1 VLIQLEYQED
11 EKMTITVAG
20 NKKEYEDGINLPTL
34 IEKEQ
39 IDNADYVT
47 VTINDEFV
55 EREKFPETII
65 KDGDVVEFLYF
76 MGGGAR

>member
-1 VLIQLEYQED
+1 MRCVLIQLEYQED

-20 NKKEYEDGINLPTL
+20 NRKEYEDGINLPTL

-55 EREKFPETII
+55 ERSFRRRSSK
-65 KDGDVVEFLYF
+65 
-76 MGGGAR
+76 MGTW